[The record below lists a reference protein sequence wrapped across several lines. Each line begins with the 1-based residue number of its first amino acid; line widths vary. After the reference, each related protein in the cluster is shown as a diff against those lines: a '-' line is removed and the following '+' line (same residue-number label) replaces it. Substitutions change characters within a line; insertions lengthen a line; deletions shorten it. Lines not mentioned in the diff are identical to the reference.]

1 MRRHLAPLIALALAA
16 GAANAHTV
24 SPQVSANAAQARPAE
39 GFFRPSDLPLQP
51 APQSAAPTVTVQA
64 PVAVPPPVVVA
75 VNPDTGA
82 DVVVA
87 DDAVARAQLEL
98 ERERL
103 RLARKPPPIPG
114 AFTGETSPETR

>member
-1 MRRHLAPLIALALAA
+1 MRKHLVPLFALALAA
-16 GAANAHTV
+16 GAA
-24 SPQVSANAAQARPAE
+24 AAQNVGPQAQANGATARTGE
-39 GFFRPSDLPLQP
+39 GFFRPGDLALQP
-51 APQSAAPTVTVQA
+51 APQVMAPQVTVQA
-64 PVAVPPPVVVA
+64 SAALPPPVVVA
-75 VNPDTGA
+75 VNPETGT